1 MIFMH
6 FFELQPEVAGG
17 ISSRTKLDRSCHPPL
32 VSHLHYR
39 FDGWLGDELIEG
51 FPVFLATVSLAESF
65 ARQSLT
71 GFEVGEVDV
80 EESEQFHDIYPGT
93 RLPPFV
99 WLKVT
104 GRPGV
109 DDFGLSARHRLVV
122 SERALSLMTLAH
134 CDVDTYRAE

>member
-1 MIFMH
+1 MH
-6 FFELQPEVAGG
+6 YFELQPEVAGG
-17 ISSRTKLDRSCHPPL
+17 VGSCTQFDRSCHPPL
-32 VSHLHYR
+32 VSHLHYL

-51 FPVFLATVSLAESF
+51 FPVFLVTSSLTESF
-65 ARQSLT
+65 ARGNLT

-80 EESEQFHDIYPGT
+80 EESQQFHDIHPDT

-109 DDFGLSARHRLVV
+109 DDFGLSPSHRLVV
-122 SERALSLMTLAH
+122 SQRALSLMTLAH
-134 CDVDTYRAE
+134 CDVDPYCAE